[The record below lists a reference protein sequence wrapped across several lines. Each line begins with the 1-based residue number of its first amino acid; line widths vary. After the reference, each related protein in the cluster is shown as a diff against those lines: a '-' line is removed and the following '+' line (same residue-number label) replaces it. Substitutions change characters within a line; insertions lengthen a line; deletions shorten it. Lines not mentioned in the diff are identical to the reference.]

1 MTIEVNK
8 DFYNNVFGT
17 TAGWV
22 YTQDGDN
29 EYSFQIRLM
38 SPIYEGG
45 VKPATGSAITID
57 ANDLANG
64 ASITSD
70 MISGY
75 DYNNVPF
82 SAVPDDANGHT
93 KSELIYDESMTGSE
107 AGYVSAKDYKHAQIE
122 TVIPS
127 VDKDNYIQYV
137 EIYSAYDNKGTTV
150 PGEFKVYGTSTS
162 VTGTVNMPVTVTDAW
177 GYVLEDEVPI
187 TIQKN

>member
-1 MTIEVNK
+1 M
-8 DFYNNVFGT
+8 
-17 TAGWV
+17 
-22 YTQDGDN
+22 
-29 EYSFQIRLM
+29 
-38 SPIYEGG
+38 
-45 VKPATGSAITID
+45 
-57 ANDLANG
+57 
-64 ASITSD
+64 
-70 MISGY
+70 
-75 DYNNVPF
+75 
-82 SAVPDDANGHT
+82 PDDANGHT

>member
-1 MTIEVNK
+1 MTNH
-8 DFYNNVFGT
+8 
-17 TAGWV
+17 GWV
-22 YTQDGDN
+22 YTQDGDDK
-29 EYSFQIRLM
+29 YSFQIRLM

-45 VKPATGSAITID
+45 VKPVTGSAITIA
-57 ANDLANG
+57 ANDLAKG

-82 SAVPDDANGHT
+82 SAVPDVANGHT
-93 KSELIYDESMTGSE
+93 KPEVIYDESMSGSE
-107 AGYVSAKDYKHAQIE
+107 PKYVSAADYEHAQIE
-122 TVIPS
+122 TIIPS

-137 EIYSAYDNKGTTV
+137 EIISAYDNEGTTV